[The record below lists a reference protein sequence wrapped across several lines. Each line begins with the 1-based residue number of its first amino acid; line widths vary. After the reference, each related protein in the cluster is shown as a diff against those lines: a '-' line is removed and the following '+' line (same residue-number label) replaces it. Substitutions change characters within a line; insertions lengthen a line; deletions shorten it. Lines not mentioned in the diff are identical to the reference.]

1 MFDFLEDGK
10 EWLGGVVDGATDL
23 LGDGLRSVG
32 LDKIATGAE
41 DFGDSVANSLG
52 AMPDEKELEESKN
65 PKELVLGDPGGIRDL
80 AEKFTGFAGNFTSAG
95 EGIRGISAGDWT
107 GDGAAGFRDAT
118 ANQVPKWFAAADA
131 ASKAAAALSSWAGV
145 VEFAQ
150 QKAAEAV
157 RVWEEGER
165 KRDEW
170 VKAADKY
177 NEELDDYQNDRR
189 DTPPVHPGPDPW
201 PGYKAE
207 AERILKVGRD
217 HRNSAAPGTKAE
229 LSSAANM
236 APPMPSAYEQATMT
250 AKDVGTAGFTAFN
263 HFEAGMIGSVTEVV
277 KALNMLNP
285 TNIYNVTNPHQ
296 YARNTAGMA
305 AGLVHQVAN
314 PDEFVRGFIG
324 SGWSDDPSQALGNF
338 TGNVLMTVAPGPKGT
353 SALTAGLKSTRHLPS
368 PSSSTPRV
376 GSVSHAPGA
385 SPIAPHS
392 SPSTPTVTPA
402 NHGATPSSE
411 LLGSHGPE
419 LPVTHDGPPVSR
431 VDTPTPHA
439 PVDAPS
445 TTPSSV
451 PDRGTPAGGA
461 VDSTPIPGPD
471 APTARPD
478 TPASS
483 PDQPVGGGTF
493 DNSAPSGTHGDG
505 PSPTSTPESTT
516 AFHGDAPDPSSSDV
530 GNSTAGSRTPGDD
543 YPPGPDRGET
553 TTPTGAGAV
562 DHNPDQAGTPANHTP
577 GHSDTPARVP
587 FDRNDAPGDL
597 RSEPS
602 SVKTDGDPAA
612 RNSARPD
619 ETAPTD
625 RDASGTTHHEPTP
638 PKTDSHGSGQHPAR
652 NDEPTGAHPPKAAD
666 ERGGPTTY
674 PTHADA
680 DTPIPGARPTPV
692 APHGDGPP
700 SGAHQGAD
708 TPTRSPSENSPATP
722 VAPVSGHHAAS
733 TPHSTTDGGQPKPSN
748 TPGGAATPTKT
759 DTPAAPPRIPE
770 HTPDRTPPAR
780 STPDSTGHARESDRA
795 RPAQSHSHHVPEPA
809 VRHMPD
815 RDPGTPTPRV
825 TPDDRSIPPAVL
837 ADRPV
842 SPDRPATPN
851 HRPTTP
857 DSDATPRDHDGPN
870 GPKSEPEI
878 DHDTREPHDPAVPW
892 RTNEDA
898 PDVAGTSAGNEAPS
912 QCRADGEPVNVAT
925 GEYFLPLT
933 DVELPGVLPLRLTHR
948 HRSRYRWGRW
958 MGQTTPSTLD
968 ARAIVG
974 EELVT
979 IVDGDGTLTNFPKPD
994 GDSVS
999 RSVNPTDWELRT
1011 TPTGGYQ
1018 VTHIRDRVSWFFIP
1032 IPELDGVDVRAGD
1045 IAVSAMTDRHHN
1057 RIEFIFDQR
1066 GRPKTV
1072 EHSAGYRVEVQCDG
1086 ARILGYRLTAGLGGV
1101 AVDQQLCTF
1110 DYHQGNLAVSTNA
1123 VGATTYFAHDDAA
1136 RMTWWRDSLGMEY
1149 WNRYDDLGRVT
1160 IQSGM
1165 NGVWSGRFSYQ
1176 LRPDG
1181 NGSYTTYRDAVGAT
1195 TVYGIDTDGRV
1206 RQEADAA
1213 GRIRATD
1220 YNANRQPLSI
1230 TSPGGARTL
1239 LRYNASG
1246 DVDSITAPD
1255 GKVTDIAYAE
1265 PACPV
1270 RIVEPGGIT
1279 TRISYDENG
1288 SPVSAVDNAGAVTRY
1303 TYDEHGALTSRTD
1316 PDGVV
1321 VRYRNNGAG
1330 LPVTIADTLGNTTRI
1345 TYDGFGRPTEVVD
1358 AEGARTAVTYDAMG
1372 NRTSV
1377 TAPDGG
1383 QSRWE
1388 YDGEGNCVAHTDP
1401 VGTVTRW
1408 EYGHY
1413 DLPVARIDADGS
1425 RTEFSYDATRRLI
1438 AVTNPDDLVWT
1449 YIYNAD
1455 GSLASETDFN
1465 NATTTYTYDDEGRL
1479 ASRTNAAGQ
1488 TLSFT
1493 YDAAGRLISDRTADP
1508 VNPDLDGETTAYSF
1522 DTAGRLES
1530 AAGVFGR
1537 WHTSYTAAGLPRL
1550 TGVDDGRTG
1559 WIIESVWT
1567 GAGRLASLTSPT
1579 GVATRY
1585 GYDPRGVLDFLSS
1598 AGRACDITSSPTG
1611 REQRR
1616 RFEGSAIDSTWD
1628 TVGRL
1633 TGRSVMA
1640 VADRPSAL
1648 NLGIGGANAG
1658 AKRPDRTVAA
1668 AEYSYRTDG
1677 ILTSS
1682 TTTLLNG
1689 RTDYRVDVLGRVV
1702 AATGPAGTE
1711 QFSYDSTGNITEY
1724 ASTGEDGLGPEV
1736 RGSNQS
1742 SLPDAR
1748 GARDQ
1753 LLPEVGGA
1761 RDPMLPEVGGA
1772 RDPLLPEVGSAR
1784 DPLLP
1789 EVRAQRASKGRR
1801 RYYGTLLVDDGR
1813 TSYRYDAAGRVVSM
1827 SRRRLS
1833 RKPDVW
1839 HYVWDAHD
1847 HLRSVI
1853 TPDGTVWSYTYDH
1866 VGRRLSKTN
1875 QSTGETARFH
1885 WHGEHLVEQ
1894 TEMVSDD
1901 ADLRLQATTWTYSP
1915 SAYAPLAQT
1924 VTSEPIGLTES
1935 AVDSPHANDQDHES
1949 SLNLGSAT
1957 PAAPSVRHWTQSEI
1971 DREFFAIVTD
1981 QIAAPAALVDPT
1993 SGEVAGRS
2001 VRTLY
2006 GETAWTGASTPWSYP
2021 GQYFDPETGLHYN
2034 RHRYYHPASGRY
2046 LSSDPLGL
2054 APAPNPHAYPANPA
2068 VSCDPV
2074 GLMPCT
2080 GDEIVDTYGP
2090 HKPGPLPDQT
2100 RDSFRGAIYT
2110 EKVTTEP
2117 MTLYRVGTAGDGPFG
2132 KFWTRVEPLG
2142 PIQARIDSALNPLW
2156 GNKATAVTRIEV
2168 PAGVRYFEGF
2178 VAPQDVY
2185 AGGVLLGGGNQIVFR
2200 PEMRIP
2206 NDWLRVSAKPF

>member
-1 MFDFLEDGK
+1 MGMFDFLEDGK

-23 LGDGLRSVG
+23 LGDGLRKVG
-32 LDKIATGAE
+32 LDKIATEVE
-41 DFGDSVANSLG
+41 DFGDSAANSLG
-52 AMPDEKELEESKN
+52 AMPDEKELQRSKD

-80 AEKFTGFAGNFTSAG
+80 AAKFTGFAGNFTSAG
-95 EGIRGISAGDWT
+95 EGIRGISAGNWT
-107 GDGAAGFRDAT
+107 GDGAAGFQDAT
-118 ANQVPKWFAAADA
+118 ASQVPRWFAAADA

-201 PGYKAE
+201 PGYRAE

-217 HRNSAAPGTKAE
+217 HRNSAAPGTKSE
-229 LSSAANM
+229 LSGAANM
-236 APPMPSAYEQATMT
+236 APPMPSAFEQAQMT
-250 AKDVGTAGFTAFN
+250 ARDVGTAGFTAFN

-305 AGLVHQVAN
+305 AGLVHQVAH

-338 TGNVLMTVAPGPKGT
+338 TGNVLMSVAPGPKGT
-353 SALTAGLKSTRHLPS
+353 SALTAGLKSTRHLPTPSS
-368 PSSSTPRV
+368 PSPRI
-376 GSVSHAPGA
+376 GSVSHEPGA
-385 SPIAPHS
+385 SPIAPQP
-392 SPSTPTVTPA
+392 SPSTPSVTPA
-402 NHGATPSSE
+402 SHSATPSSD
-411 LLGSHGPE
+411 LLGSHGTD
-419 LPVTHDGPPVSR
+419 LPVTHDGPPVTR
-431 VDTPTPHA
+431 ADTPTPSA
-439 PVDAPS
+439 SPDAPS
-445 TTPSSV
+445 PSPTASPV
-451 PDRGTPAGGA
+451 PDQSAPAGGP
-461 VDSTPIPGPD
+461 VDSTPTPGPD

-478 TPASS
+478 TPAAS

-493 DNSAPSGTHGDG
+493 DNSTPAGTHTDGPTPTATPEPTTPPRGDG
-505 PSPTSTPESTT
+505 PDPTSPDAGDST
-516 AFHGDAPDPSSSDV
+516 PSSRS
-530 GNSTAGSRTPGDD
+530 SGDD
-543 YPPGPDRGET
+543 DPPGPDRGET

-562 DHNPDQAGTPANHTP
+562 DRTPDQPGTPT
-577 GHSDTPARVP
+577 
-587 FDRNDAPGDL
+587 DRADAPEDL
-597 RSEPS
+597 RSQPS
-602 SVKTDGDPAA
+602 SVKTDGDTADSNPTRSDDGVPSDRGAPA
-612 RNSARPD
+612 
-619 ETAPTD
+619 
-625 RDASGTTHHEPTP
+625 GTHQEPTP
-638 PKTDSHGSGQHPAR
+638 PKSDGDGPGQHPAR
-652 NDEPTGAHPPKAAD
+652 GDEPSGQHPPKGAD
-666 ERGGPTTY
+666 EHSGPAAH
-674 PTHADA
+674 PTRTDTDA
-680 DTPIPGARPTPV
+680 PTPGARPAPV
-692 APHGDGPP
+692 APHADGPSAGP
-700 SGAHQGAD
+700 HHGAD
-708 TPTRSPSENSPATP
+708 TPTRSPSNESPASP
-722 VAPVSGHHAAS
+722 VAPVSGHHTVS
-733 TPHSTTDGGQPKPSN
+733 TPHSTPDASQPKPSN
-748 TPGGAATPTKT
+748 TPVNAATPTKADAPT
-759 DTPAAPPRIPE
+759 APPRTPDS
-770 HTPDRTPPAR
+770 TPDRTPPAR
-780 STPDSTGHARESDRA
+780 TTPENVGPARDGA
-795 RPAQSHSHHVPEPA
+795 RPAPSNSHHA
-809 VRHMPD
+809 PD
-815 RDPGTPTPRV
+815 RDPGSPATTRV
-825 TPDDRSIPPAVL
+825 TPDDRPIPPAVFP
-837 ADRPV
+837 DRPV
-842 SPDRPATPN
+842 TPDRSPTASP
-851 HRPTTP
+851 RQTTP
-857 DSDATPRDHDGPN
+857 DSGATPRDPDQPK
-870 GPKSEPEI
+870 GPKSGEADV
-878 DHDTREPHDPAVPW
+878 DHDTREPHDPANAQ

-898 PDVAGTSAGNEAPS
+898 PDGAGTSEGNESPT
-912 QCRADGEPVNVAT
+912 QCRGDGEPVNVAT

-958 MGQTTPSTLD
+958 MGPTTPSTLD

-974 EELVT
+974 DDLVT
-979 IVDGDGTLTNFPKPD
+979 IVDADGTLTNFPKPE

-999 RSVNPTDWELRT
+999 RSVNATDWELRT

-1018 VTHIRDRVSWFFIP
+1018 VTHIRDRVSWFFVP

-1057 RIEFIFDQR
+1057 RIEFIFDDR
-1066 GRPKTV
+1066 GRPKAV

-1086 ARILGYRLTAGLGGV
+1086 ARILGYRLTAGLGGA

-1123 VGATTYFAHDDAA
+1123 VGATTYFAYDEAA

-1165 NGVWSGRFSYQ
+1165 NGVWSGRFDYQ

-1181 NGSYTTYRDAVGAT
+1181 LGSYTTYRDAVGAT

-1206 RQEADAA
+1206 RREADAA
-1213 GRIRATD
+1213 GRITATD

-1246 DVDSITAPD
+1246 DVETITAPD
-1255 GKVTDIAYAE
+1255 GKVTDIAYAA
-1265 PACPV
+1265 PACPE

-1279 TRISYDENG
+1279 TRISYDEHG
-1288 SPVSAVDNAGAVTRY
+1288 SPISVVDNAGAVTSY

-1321 VRYRNNGAG
+1321 VRYRNNAAG
-1330 LPVTIADTLGNTTRI
+1330 LPVAIADALGNTTRI
-1345 TYDGFGRPTEVVD
+1345 TYDGLGRPTEVVD
-1358 AEGARTAVTYDAMG
+1358 AEDARTVVTYDAMG

-1388 YDGEGNCVAHTDP
+1388 YDGEGNCVAYTGP
-1401 VGTVTRW
+1401 VGAVTRW

-1449 YIYNAD
+1449 YTYNAD

-1479 ASRTNAAGQ
+1479 TSRTNAVGQ
-1488 TLSFT
+1488 TVSFT
-1493 YDAAGRLISDRTADP
+1493 YDAAGRLISDLTADP
-1508 VNPDLDGETTAYSF
+1508 VNPDLDGETTEYSF
-1522 DTAGRLES
+1522 DAAGRLDS

-1537 WHTSYTAAGLPRL
+1537 WHTSYTAAGRPQL
-1550 TGVDDGRTG
+1550 TGIDDGQSD
-1559 WIIESVWT
+1559 WIIASAWT
-1567 GAGRLASLTSPT
+1567 GAGRLASVTSPT
-1579 GVATRY
+1579 GVNTRY

-1598 AGRACDITSSPTG
+1598 AGRSCDITTSPTG
-1611 REQRR
+1611 RERRR

-1628 TVGRL
+1628 PVGRL
-1633 TGRSVMA
+1633 TGRTVLSVA
-1640 VADRPSAL
+1640 ERPSAL
-1648 NLGIGGANAG
+1648 NLGLDGSSAG
-1658 AKRPDRTVAA
+1658 EKRPDRTVAA
-1668 AEYSYRTDG
+1668 AEYSYRSDG

-1682 TTTLLNG
+1682 TTTLGSG

-1702 AATGPAGTE
+1702 AATSPAGSE
-1711 QFSYDSTGNITEY
+1711 QFSYDSTGNITEC
-1724 ASTGEDGLGPEV
+1724 AATHEDGRGSDVQGATGPSHPGVITAREPLPPEV
-1736 RGSNQS
+1736 SR
-1742 SLPDAR
+1742 
-1748 GARDQ
+1748 
-1753 LLPEVGGA
+1753 
-1761 RDPMLPEVGGA
+1761 A
-1772 RDPLLPEVGSAR
+1772 RDPLLPGAGSARDPLLPGAGSAR

-1801 RYYGTLLVDDGR
+1801 RYSGTLLVDDGR

-1839 HYVWDAHD
+1839 HYVWDARD

-1875 QSTGETARFH
+1875 QSTGDTTRFH

-1894 TEMVSDD
+1894 TETVSDD
-1901 ADLRLQATTWTYSP
+1901 QDVRLQATTWTYSP

-1924 VTSEPIGLTES
+1924 TTSEPIALTDDAAATLDAEES
-1935 AVDSPHANDQDHES
+1935 DSV
-1949 SLNLGSAT
+1949 LILTLGSGT
-1957 PAAPSVRHWTQSEI
+1957 PSAPPARRWTQSEI

-1981 QIAAPAALVDPT
+1981 QIAAPAALVDPN
-1993 SGEVAGRS
+1993 SGEIAGRS
-2001 VRTLY
+2001 FRTLY
-2006 GETAWTGASTPWSYP
+2006 GETTWAGASTPWSYP
-2021 GQYFDPETGLHYN
+2021 GQYLDRETGLHYN
-2034 RHRYYHPASGRY
+2034 RYRYYHSDSARF
-2046 LSSDPLGL
+2046 LSPDPLGL
-2054 APAPNPHAYPANPA
+2054 APAPNPHAYPDNPTIWADPLGLSPTGACDDGA
-2068 VSCDPV
+2068 VPHSPGKEIELSPWPKNDGFMHPPV
-2074 GLMPCT
+2074 DRILQPGHIIDRY
-2080 GDEIVDTYGP
+2080 GRKEGWFVADFDT
-2090 HKPGPLPDQT
+2090 PLT
-2100 RDSFRGAIYT
+2100 KRSMRLGA
-2110 EKVTTEP
+2110 EEAD
-2117 MTLYRVGTAGDGPFG
+2117 YRVFKVVKPIRVQSGIAAPAFG
-2132 KFWTRVEPLG
+2132 QSGGGVQHLLPHRLSDLERKGYLKF
-2142 PIQARIDSALNPLW
+2142 LW
-2156 GNKATAVTRIEV
+2156 G
-2168 PAGVRYFEGF
+2168 
-2178 VAPQDVY
+2178 
-2185 AGGVLLGGGNQIVFR
+2185 
-2200 PEMRIP
+2200 
-2206 NDWLRVSAKPF
+2206 RVKDDMSDG